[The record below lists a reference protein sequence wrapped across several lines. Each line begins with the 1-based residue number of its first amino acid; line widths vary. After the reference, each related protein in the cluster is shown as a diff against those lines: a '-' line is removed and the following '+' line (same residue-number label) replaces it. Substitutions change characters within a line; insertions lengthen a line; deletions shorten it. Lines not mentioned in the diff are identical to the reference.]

1 MMLEQEPPSRP
12 PPPSKGEDK
21 VDSFPLTKPG
31 IFEKEHLLT
40 QEELDHIAQ
49 IQRLAEET
57 LEVKNVAAPK
67 SSSVESLRGDI
78 ASGKA
83 DELPSS
89 SVQAF
94 PSFNLTSEQEE
105 SKEESELTSGADQ
118 GTSSEVESP
127 TEEHA
132 LYERTSPMLEDHYD
146 TPSQALDDQRVPSPA
161 PVAEQESD
169 ENMMREQEPPSRPP
183 PPSKVRIKWIRFR

>member
-1 MMLEQEPPSRP
+1 MMLEQEPPPRP
-12 PPPSKGEDK
+12 PPPSKVEDK

-78 ASGKA
+78 ASRKA

-89 SVQAF
+89 SMQAF
-94 PSFNLTSEQEE
+94 PSFNLASEQEE
-105 SKEESELTSGADQ
+105 SKEESEPTSGADQ

-127 TEEHA
+127 TEEHV
-132 LYERTSPMLEDHYD
+132 LFERSSPVLEDQHD
-146 TPSQALDDQRVPSPA
+146 RLSPA
-161 PVAEQESD
+161 
-169 ENMMREQEPPSRPP
+169 
-183 PPSKVRIKWIRFR
+183 VRS